1 MNIPDA
7 TRPIRMIIASDHAI
21 SRSGLRWLIESRA
34 DLTVVGTAGGLAQA
48 VTLAAERR
56 PDLVLMDAALAGG
69 DSLSELRELGG
80 TGDVRLIL
88 VADSPTDP
96 SLHAALR
103 LDVRGVIFK
112 HSNPEALFGCIETVM
127 RGRCWVDAAEVSSI
141 ASGLRSV
148 EAERRRRAAFDL
160 TRREMEIIR
169 EVVAGCSNKEIARR
183 SSISENTVKCHLTR
197 IFDKLGAS
205 NRVELALFAAHHRL
219 LDV

>member
-1 MNIPDA
+1 MAIPDA
-7 TRPIRMIIASDHAI
+7 TRPIRLIIATDHAI

-34 DLTVVGTAGGLAQA
+34 DLTVVGEAGGLAQA

-56 PDLVLMDAALAGG
+56 SDLVLMDAALAGG
-69 DSLSELRELGG
+69 DPLIELRELGG

-88 VADSPTDP
+88 VADSPADP

-103 LDVRGVIFK
+103 LDARGVIFK
-112 HSNPEALFGCIETVM
+112 HSNPDALFGCIETVM

-141 ASGLRSV
+141 ASSLR

-169 EVVAGCSNKEIARR
+169 DVVAGCSNKEIARR

-205 NRVELALFAAHHRL
+205 NRVELAVFAAHHRL
-219 LDV
+219 LDVV